1 MDNPSQ
7 TPKMAKEEFYKWPW
21 MGSTIAVLTYIAVGD
36 TTIKRGFGIT

>member
-1 MDNPSQ
+1 
-7 TPKMAKEEFYKWPW
+7 MANDEFYKWQR